1 MAQKYVPIAFTVT
14 FILLGI
20 TMVVKFIGGIIVPP
34 SSSAILLITASVLFF
49 WNALLKRNKQHS
61 KNRTTD

>member
-1 MAQKYVPIAFTVT
+1 MAQKYVPIAFTVI

-34 SSSAILLITASVLFF
+34 SSSAIL
-49 WNALLKRNKQHS
+49 
-61 KNRTTD
+61 